1 MRKEVKVGIGERLK
15 SLGYNKGHIS
25 LLWTSAPS
33 DEVGEDYQ
41 LYTAELVPTDNRKP
55 NIYILFRLLVSI
67 AKKEMF
73 NNPWEFIQIISI
85 NQQPFN
91 TTKKV
96 PRLEDFGHE
105 LDIDSLYMKFL
116 TRVEEQL
123 VNDKLNNH
131 AKTPKLIT
139 ALSDI
144 KLWLIDTKSERYN
157 LQKEGYSINIQNEN
171 INNFEID
178 EAFYDD
184 LDLIEF
190 KELIFT
196 FLEWFQKEH
205 PGPNDV
211 LDKIN
216 FEKLMSSFED
226 KTIALNHFAENEIR
240 FENALLKNPAQE
252 KDKDFFLP
260 LYICLSNDLNKQE
273 SLKFKESLNNKGLD
287 DEIWNKTLQEEKF
300 QNLMPVT
307 NKYNLNIQKNSEI
320 LDFLEGLFINYQNKF
335 EDTKYNHQ
343 IRFRQL
349 KAQNLR
355 VMFSFF
361 TTNGFLQNSE
371 SKSTKIL
378 TSKAKKSF
386 TK

>member
-1 MRKEVKVGIGERLK
+1 MDILEKLRSHGFG
-15 SLGYNKGHIS
+15 GGHIS
-25 LLWTSAPS
+25 LIWTSAPS

-67 AKKEMF
+67 ADKDIY
-73 NNPWEFIQIISI
+73 NNPWESIQIISL

-91 TTKKV
+91 STKKA

-116 TRVEEQL
+116 TRLEEQL

-131 AKTPKLIT
+131 SKTPKLKT

-144 KLWLIDTKSERYN
+144 KLWLLDTKSERYD

-178 EAFYDD
+178 EDFYDD
-184 LDLIEF
+184 LDLIKF

-196 FLEWFQKEH
+196 FLNGFQKKQ
-205 PGPNDV
+205 PGTNEV
-211 LDKIN
+211 LDKID
-216 FEKLMSSFED
+216 FEKLISSFED
-226 KTIALNHFAENEIR
+226 KTIALNHFANNEIR
-240 FENALLKNPAQE
+240 FENALIKNFHTQE
-252 KDKDFFLP
+252 KDIDFFLP
-260 LYICLSNDLNKQE
+260 LYICLSNDLDKQE
-273 SLKFKESLNNKGLD
+273 NNKFKELLNKKGLD
-287 DEIWNKTLQEEKF
+287 DEIWNKTLKDEKF
-300 QNLMPVT
+300 HNLMPIT
-307 NKYNLNIQKNSEI
+307 NNFNLNIQKNNEL
-320 LDFLEGLFINYQNKF
+320 LDFLEVLFINYQNKF
-335 EDTKYNHQ
+335 ENTKYRDQ
-343 IRFRQL
+343 VKFRQL

-371 SKSTKIL
+371 NKSTKIL
-378 TSKAKKSF
+378 TSKAKKALQNR
-386 TK
+386 